1 MRARC
6 IGRARRPARCG
17 MDLKTIYSSESSSPV
32 PRITLRPQEAADAL
46 GISVST
52 LERLTKAGEIPRF
65 KEGNVVLYRVAALE
79 AWAAGREALAV
90 NRAP

>member
-1 MRARC
+1 
-6 IGRARRPARCG
+6 
-17 MDLKTIYSSESSSPV
+17 MDSKTIYNREGSSPV

-65 KEGNVVLYRVAALE
+65 KEGNVVHYRVASLE
-79 AWAAGREALAV
+79 AWAARREAIAAG
-90 NRAP
+90 RDA

>member
-1 MRARC
+1 
-6 IGRARRPARCG
+6 
-17 MDLKTIYSSESSSPV
+17 MDSKTIYNRESSSPV

-65 KEGNVVLYRVAALE
+65 KEGNVVHYRVASLE
-79 AWAAGREALAV
+79 AWLKSRESYMGGGAA
-90 NRAP
+90 